1 MAMTTCRECER
12 EVSTAAKTCPGCGVL
27 RPDAEQARRGMRA
40 DIVRVVLIAIAALAL
55 LVLVVEVLGV

>member
-27 RPDAEQARRGMRA
+27 RPDAEQARRGMHA
-40 DIVRVVLIAIAALAL
+40 DIARVVVISVAVLAL
-55 LVLVVEVLGV
+55 LVLLVTALGV